1 MTELSRLSEWLRAL
15 LPALP
20 GAARSDSAAETA
32 NDDAPLSETRDGAKP
47 APVYIA
53 PKRRDGRS
61 DGR

>member
-1 MTELSRLSEWLRAL
+1 MTEPSRLSEWLRAL
-15 LPALP
+15 LPILA
-20 GAARSDSAAETA
+20 GASRPDDAAADPAAAEQG
-32 NDDAPLSETRDGAKP
+32 RDGAKP

>member
-1 MTELSRLSEWLRAL
+1 MTEPSRLSEWLRAL

-20 GAARSDSAAETA
+20 GASRPDDAAAEPA
-32 NDDAPLSETRDGAKP
+32 AGERNRDGAKP

>member
-1 MTELSRLSEWLRAL
+1 MTEPSRLSEWLRAL
-15 LPALP
+15 LPALA
-20 GAARSDSAAETA
+20 GAARRDDAAAEA
-32 NDDAPLSETRDGAKP
+32 GADEPGRDGAKP

>member
-1 MTELSRLSEWLRAL
+1 MTEPSRLSEWLRAL

-20 GAARSDSAAETA
+20 GAARDDAAADPAAAER
-32 NDDAPLSETRDGAKP
+32 DRDGAKP